1 MRRFSLLLL
10 AALLC
15 LSGGMGVLAQNDATP
30 ELVEGNNAF
39 ALDLYEAL
47 ATTEDGNLLVSP
59 YSISQALAMTYAG
72 AEGQTAE
79 QMASTLYFTLDQG
92 ALPAA
97 FQALNDDLVTRG
109 TADASEYGDPAR
121 ALLIANGLW
130 GQQTFPFSPEF
141 SQELAEYYGA
151 PLQPA
156 DFRNDPEGVR
166 AAINAWVADHT
177 EGKIDGI
184 VPPVGLSPF
193 TRLVLA
199 NAIYFYG
206 GWLHTF
212 DESATADDDF
222 HLADG
227 STASVPFMYQQ
238 EELSYADAGDFQV
251 VDLPYQGS
259 GFTFTVILPDEG
271 QFDAVQSGLDAAS
284 LDAALAQIET
294 HKLDL
299 YLPKFEFDSSASL
312 AQTLTAMG
320 MTDAFDAYT
329 ADFSGMLGDDA
340 PDPLV
345 ISDVL
350 HKAFISVD
358 EEGTEAAAVTAVIV
372 AAGAGAPS
380 EEEPIEVRVDRPFIF
395 LIRDSETGSIL
406 FMGRVMR
413 PSAA

>member
-1 MRRFSLLLL
+1 MNRRSLLALGLL
-10 AALLC
+10 LGATRAIHA
-15 LSGGMGVLAQNDATP
+15 SARTDDAPQLIDGAT
-30 ELVEGNNAF
+30 AF
-39 ALDLYEAL
+39 ALDLYGNL
-47 ATTEDGNLLVSP
+47 VKNDDGNLLFSP

-79 QMASTLYFTLDQG
+79 QMASTLHFTLDQHT
-92 ALPAA
+92 LPAA
-97 FQALNDDLVTRG
+97 FQTLNDDLVTRG
-109 TADASEYGDPAR
+109 TANASEYGDPAR
-121 ALLIANGLW
+121 ALYIANGLW
-130 GQQTFPFSPEF
+130 GEQTFPFSPEF

-156 DFRNDPEGVR
+156 EFKNDPDGVR
-166 AAINAWVADHT
+166 AAIDAWVADHT

-184 VPPVGLSPF
+184 VPEGALTPDS
-193 TRLVLA
+193 RLVLA

-206 GWLHTF
+206 GWLQTF

-238 EELSYADAGDFQV
+238 DEFAYADAGNFRV
-251 VDLPYQGS
+251 VELPYQGS

-271 QFDAVQSGLDAAS
+271 QFDAVESGLDAAT
-284 LDAALAQIET
+284 LDAALAQVSNHQI
-294 HKLDL
+294 DL

-320 MTDAFDAYT
+320 MTDAFDPNA
-329 ADFSGMLGDDA
+329 ADFSGMLGAGA
-340 PDPLV
+340 PEPLV

-350 HKAFISVD
+350 HKAFISLD
-358 EEGTEAAAVTAVIV
+358 EEGTEAAAGTAVIV

-380 EEEPIEVRVDRPFIF
+380 DEPPIEVRADRPFIF
-395 LIRDSETGSIL
+395 LIRDTQTGAVL
-406 FMGRVMR
+406 FMGRMMD
-413 PSAA
+413 PQ

>member
-15 LSGGMGVLAQNDATP
+15 LSGGIGVLAQNNATP
-30 ELVEGNNAF
+30 QLVEGNTAF
-39 ALDLYEAL
+39 ALDLYGSLSNDAS
-47 ATTEDGNLLVSP
+47 GNLLFSP

-72 AEGQTAE
+72 ASGDTAI
-79 QMASTLYFTLDQG
+79 QMADTLHFTLDQST
-92 ALPAA
+92 LPAA
-97 FQALNDDLVTRG
+97 FQTLNGDLVTRG
-109 TADASEYGDPAR
+109 TADATEYGDPAR
-121 ALLIANGLW
+121 ALQIANGLW
-130 GQQTFPFSPEF
+130 GEQTFPFSPEF

-156 DFRNDPEGVR
+156 DFKNDPEGVH

-184 VPPVGLSPF
+184 VPEGALTPDS
-193 TRLVLA
+193 RLVLA

-227 STASVPFMYQQ
+227 SMASVPFMYQQ

-251 VDLPYQGS
+251 VELPYQGS

-271 QFDAVQSGLDAAS
+271 QFDAVESGLDAAT
-284 LDAALAQIET
+284 LDAALTQVAS
-294 HKLDL
+294 HKVDM

-312 AQTLTAMG
+312 AQTLAAMG
-320 MTDAFDAYT
+320 MTDAFDPNA
-329 ADFSGMLGDDA
+329 ADFSGMLGAGA
-340 PDPLV
+340 PEPLV

-350 HKAFISVD
+350 HKAFISLD
-358 EEGTEAAAVTAVIV
+358 EEGTEAAAVTAVIM

-380 EEEPIEVRVDRPFIF
+380 EEQPIEVRVDRPFLF
-395 LIRDSETGSIL
+395 LIRDDQTGTIL
-406 FMGRVMR
+406 FMGRVMDPR
-413 PSAA
+413 

>member
-1 MRRFSLLLL
+1 MRRIPLLLL
-10 AALLC
+10 AAILC
-15 LSGGMGVLAQNDATP
+15 LSGGIGVLAQNDPTP
-30 ELVEGNNAF
+30 QLVEGNTEF
-39 ALDLYEAL
+39 ALDLYAAI
-47 ATTEDGNLLVSP
+47 ATDNDVNLLVSP

-79 QMASTLYFTLDQG
+79 QMASTLHFTLDPG

-97 FQALNDDLVTRG
+97 FQTLNSDLVTRG

-121 ALLIANGLW
+121 ALQVANGLW
-130 GQQTFPFSPEF
+130 GEQTFPFSPEF

-156 DFRNDPEGVR
+156 DFKNDPEGVR

-184 VPPVGLSPF
+184 VPEGALTPDS
-193 TRLVLA
+193 RLVLA

-222 HLADG
+222 RLADG
-227 STASVPFMYQQ
+227 SATSVPFMYQQ
-238 EELSYADAGDFQV
+238 EELSYADAGNFQI

-271 QFDAVQSGLDAAS
+271 QFDAVQSGIDAAS
-284 LDAALAQIET
+284 LDAALAQLSS
-294 HKLDL
+294 HKIDL
-299 YLPKFEFDSSASL
+299 YLPKFEFDFSASL

-320 MTDAFDAYT
+320 MTDAFDPNA
-329 ADFSGMLGDDA
+329 ADFSGMLGAGA
-340 PDPLV
+340 PEPLV

-358 EEGTEAAAVTAVIV
+358 EEGTEAAAVTAVIM

-380 EEEPIEVRVDRPFIF
+380 EEEPIELRVDRPFIF
-395 LIRDSETGSIL
+395 LIRDSQTDAIL
-406 FMGRVMR
+406 FMGRVMD